1 MVTAGYSPTTEQL
14 LLLALWLLVLPIVIP
29 IITGGISSWYI
40 DGMRV
45 YGGILLG
52 IPVGIANIFWSLV
65 WASAFGGGLDE
76 LYRAIPLEDRP
87 TRVVMWTV
95 GMILM
100 IAFMVGLMLLV
111 GGFLRKGKGESSGEL
126 LQR

>member
-52 IPVGIANIFWSLV
+52 IPVGIANIFWGLV

-87 TRVVMWTV
+87 TPGCHVDCGDDPDDRFYGRVDAAGRW
-95 GMILM
+95 
-100 IAFMVGLMLLV
+100 FSK
-111 GGFLRKGKGESSGEL
+111 KG
-126 LQR
+126 